1 MGTPFKFSDEIFEG
15 DSADGVRLKGGR
27 LLVVPGVG
35 SFRIIDGDDGESAVF
50 DKESVV
56 DIELFGADDDDID
69 DDGDTDDDDD
79 DDDDCFG
86 NVMEGGAETEAE
98 AEAEEG
104 MVRRGFSRGTRG

>member
-69 DDGDTDDDDD
+69 DD
-79 DDDDCFG
+79 DDDCFG
-86 NVMEGGAETEAE
+86 NVMEGGAE